1 MSDAKE
7 LLPSELF
14 AAIDSRDKHIEA
26 LKEALRFYALG
37 LHLDMNEESR
47 AKWFTLVDRP
57 DNWRQRGG
65 TVDEELIEDGTV
77 ALTALTGQTSH
88 PALFGRH
95 WPPGP
100 RREALAR

>member
-14 AAIDSRDKHIEA
+14 AYIEDRSKRIEV
-26 LKEALRFYALG
+26 LEEALRFYALG
-37 LHLDMNEESR
+37 LHLDMNQESR
-47 AKWFTLVDRP
+47 GKWFTLVDRP
-57 DNWRQRGG
+57 DNWLQRGG

-77 ALTALTGQTSH
+77 ALTALTGQTND